1 VLPPATLPLPDKLHT
16 RMNCESGY
24 LFLSFYLIFAELPYG
39 ERRTYDYTAWL
50 ILEATTRGNIYTQEI
65 PRGCFAE
72 SVFKHRIVQVQLHQN
87 PLASA
92 FFLCGL

>member
-1 VLPPATLPLPDKLHT
+1 
-16 RMNCESGY
+16 MNCESGY

-72 SVFKHRIVQVQLHQN
+72 SVFKHRIVQVQNCTRILLQALSFCAVFNTTYQN
-87 PLASA
+87 IAA
-92 FFLCGL
+92 RKTNF